1 MINRILH
8 NVTNQVVTDPA
19 AISGAFP
26 KEIGSG
32 SLTFSDSN
40 WVIVGVYLFAILC
53 IGIYF
58 SFESK
63 FKKKYVATS
72 QDFFMASKSI
82 PGWAVGFSLFATS
95 LSAITFLSVPAQ
107 TFGSDWIIVIGSII
121 APIFAPFLIKFVVP
135 FFRKLKAE
143 SAYDY
148 IQKRFGLHLRLFISV
163 TFILYQ
169 TMRAAVVVY
178 LPTIAI
184 ATILPSVN
192 EYLIAGIVIVI
203 TIGYTYLG
211 GIKSIIWADLIQ
223 GFLLTAGILVMIFW
237 SMGLIDTY
245 SVFSDQSGNPAY
257 TDTSGTG
264 GFAASAA
271 SANENGK
278 FLSSGHWVF
287 TLTGLGIPL
296 VFMSFFVNAIYP
308 LIGGQDVVQRYQA
321 SKTKRDVNFGI
332 SLNASLT
339 VLVGVLMFY
348 GFGTLLFQ
356 LFSATN
362 QVAYNVLP
370 FDYTDASSG
379 QTVNISIIWV
389 AQHTKDSGYG
399 TNVFGY
405 VQNFNGQTGWLPLV
419 GSSGWNLD
427 SARNWSSATLQDIQ
441 SLSIQGTNA
450 LDNGNL
456 VSVNSIVSSYTD
468 FSSSQGMVSN
478 SNIVPYF
485 IATILPVGVSGLII
499 AGILAASQSA
509 MGSCFNASSRCFVN
523 DILKLFYPNLTDKQ
537 KLIIGKVSVIVVGLF
552 ALLFTTVLIYTKQDS
567 IFLFFNSVVGL
578 FGASTMA
585 IFFIGMF
592 DNYVRNRAAVWG
604 MWIGVIVALISFLLS
619 YAPFMELFNQKILI
633 NSAWVAVFSFLA
645 TYVVSYLFQFI
656 ENIIRY
662 SKNATLISYEKLTSL
677 GVALKADNAKIE
689 KWAKFGMNGLL
700 AKNCVFNEHK
710 KVDDFDYVKIYDN
723 RWMLNKLGSNLYR
736 SGKLSEKKI
745 IILNRLGWAWFY
757 LRYDV
762 PRTDSEYYER
772 IKNNTLKDISK
783 SEKLFDLGENSW
795 NWDALAYRKYVK
807 NIYKNKVRTKD
818 INKLEEKQLSFK
830 EFQEKTSYDRY
841 VLHTNIGNWF
851 RSKKYKR
858 QIIDKKDLKNA
869 QDLFLK
875 HDSI

>member
-1 MINRILH
+1 MISRIFSNLAL
-8 NVTNQVVTDPA
+8 NDVVKDPA
-19 AISGAFP
+19 GTTGGFSD
-26 KEIGSG
+26 KIGSG
-32 SLTFSDSN
+32 EISFSDAN
-40 WVIVGVYLFAILC
+40 WVIIGIYLFAILC

-58 SFESK
+58 SFETK

-82 PGWAVGFSLFATS
+82 PGWAIGFSLFATS

-184 ATILPSVN
+184 ATIIPSAN
-192 EYLIAGIVIVI
+192 EYVIAAIVIVV
-203 TIGYTYLG
+203 TILYTYLG

-245 SVFSDQSGNPAY
+245 SDLGYPN
-257 TDTSGTG
+257 TSGTG

-278 FLSSGHWVF
+278 YLSSGHWVF

-296 VFMSFFVNAIYP
+296 VFMSYFVNAVYP

-321 SKTKRDVNFGI
+321 SKTKHDVNFGI
-332 SLNASLT
+332 GLNASLT
-339 VLVGVLMFY
+339 VLVGVMMFY

-370 FDYTDASSG
+370 FTYESQEGSS
-379 QTVNISIIWV
+379 VNISVIWV
-389 AQHTKDSGYG
+389 AQNTYPQYG
-399 TNVFGY
+399 TNIFGY
-405 VQNFNGQTGWLPLV
+405 VQDFNGQTGWLPLT
-419 GSSGWNLD
+419 GTSGWVLGGSD
-427 SARNWSSATLQDIQ
+427 GWSGASLQDIQ
-441 SLSIQGTNA
+441 NLSIQGTNA
-450 LDNGNL
+450 LGNGNL
-456 VSVNSIVSSYTD
+456 VSVNSIVSSFSD
-468 FSSSQGMVSN
+468 FSNKNGVVAN

-485 IATILPVGVSGLII
+485 IATVLPIGVSGLII

-523 DILKLFYPNLTDKQ
+523 DILKLFYPNLSDKQ
-537 KLIIGKVSVIVVGLF
+537 QLIIGKIAVVVVGLF
-552 ALLFTTVLIYTKQDS
+552 ALLFTTVLISTKQDQ

-592 DNYVRNRAAVWG
+592 DNYVRNRAAVCG
-604 MWIGVIVALISFLLS
+604 MWVGVIVAIISFLLS
-619 YAPFMELFNQKILI
+619 YQPFMSLFGKEILLH
-633 NSAWVAVFSFLA
+633 NAWVAVFSFLS
-645 TYVVSYLFQFI
+645 TYIVCYVFQLI

-662 SKNATLISYEKLTSL
+662 SKKATLVSYEKLTAL
-677 GVALKADNAKIE
+677 GVHLNADKTKIE

-700 AKNCVFNEHK
+700 AKNCIFETIK
-710 KVDDFDYVKIYDN
+710 KIDNFDYVKIYGN
-723 RWMLNKLGSNLYR
+723 RWTLNKHGSELFRN
-736 SGKLSEKKI
+736 GKLSEKKI

-762 PRTDSEYYER
+762 PRSDAEYYER
-772 IKNNTLKDISK
+772 IKNNTLKDISEA
-783 SEKLFDLGENSW
+783 EKMLDLGENSW
-795 NWDALAYRKYVK
+795 NWDVLAYGKYVK
-807 NIYKNKVRTKD
+807 NLFKNKIRSKD
-818 INKLEEKQLSFK
+818 INKLQEYQISFK
-830 EFQEKTSYDRY
+830 EFQDKTSYDRY
-841 VLHTNIGNWF
+841 TLHTNIQNWF
-851 RSKKYKR
+851 KTKKHKR
-858 QIIDKKDLKNA
+858 QIVDKQTLQKA
-869 QDLFLK
+869 QDIFLK

>member
-1 MINRILH
+1 MKWDLNAF
-8 NVTNQVVTDPA
+8 VTSPA
-19 AISGAFP
+19 ETKGAFP
-26 KEIGSG
+26 DQIGSG
-32 SLTFSDSN
+32 NLTFSDSN
-40 WVIVGVYLFAILC
+40 WIIVGVYLFAILC
-53 IGIYF
+53 IGVYF
-58 SFESK
+58 SLESK

-135 FFRKLKAE
+135 FFRKLNAE
-143 SAYDY
+143 SGYDY
-148 IQKRFGLHLRLFISV
+148 IEKRFGLHLRLLISA
-163 TFILYQ
+163 TFIMYQ

-184 ATILPSVN
+184 STIIPGAN
-192 EYLIAGIVIVI
+192 EYLIAGIVIIV

-245 SVFSDQSGNPAY
+245 SDLGNA
-257 TDTSGTG
+257 DTSGTG
-264 GFAASAA
+264 GFAASAQ
-271 SANENGK
+271 SALENGK
-278 FLSSGHWVF
+278 YLANGHWVF

-296 VFMSFFVNAIYP
+296 VFMSYFVNAIYP
-308 LIGGQDVVQRYQA
+308 LVGGQDVVQRYQA

-370 FDYTDASSG
+370 FDYTTESGDA
-379 QTVNISIIWV
+379 VRISVVWV
-389 AQHTKDSGYG
+389 AHNTEAAGYG

-405 VQNFNGQTGWLPLV
+405 VKEFNGQTGWLPLV
-419 GSSGWNLD
+419 TDGW
-427 SARNWSSATLQDIQ
+427 SEATLKDIQ
-441 SLSIQGTNA
+441 ALSMQGTNA
-450 LDNGNL
+450 LGNGDL

-468 FSSSQGMVSN
+468 FASSNGVVSN

-485 IATILPVGVSGLII
+485 IASVLPVGISGLII

-509 MGSCFNASSRCFVN
+509 MGSCFNAASRCFVD
-523 DILKLFYPNLTDKQ
+523 DILKLFYPNLSHKSQ
-537 KLIIGKVSVIVVGLF
+537 LWIGKIAVVVVGLF
-552 ALLFTTVLIYTKQDS
+552 ALLFTTVLISTKQDS

-592 DNYVRNRAAVWG
+592 DNYVRNKAAITG
-604 MWIGVIVALISFLLS
+604 MWMGVIAALITFLLS
-619 YAPFMELFNQKILI
+619 YAPFMNLFGKQILI
-633 NSAWVAVFSFLA
+633 NNAWVAVFSFIT

-656 ENIIRY
+656 ENLIRY
-662 SKNATLISYEKLTSL
+662 HKASLVSYEKLTAL
-677 GVALKADNAKIE
+677 GMALKANESKIE
-689 KWAKFGMNGLL
+689 KWARFGMNGLL
-700 AKNCVFNEHK
+700 AKKCIFDEHK
-710 KVDDFDYVKIYDN
+710 KVDNFEYEKIYDN
-723 RWMLNKLGSNLYR
+723 RWTLNKIGTRLFK
-736 SGKLSEKKI
+736 SGKLSERKV

-757 LRYDV
+757 LRYDT
-762 PRTDSEYYER
+762 PRNDEQYYQR
-772 IKNNTLKDISK
+772 IKNYTLKDISS
-783 SEKLFDLGENSW
+783 SEKMIDLGEDSW
-795 NWDALAYRKYVK
+795 NWDMAAYSRYVK
-807 NIYKNKVRTKD
+807 HIYKNKMRSKD
-818 INKLEEKQLSFK
+818 INKLEEVQLTFKQ
-830 EFQEKTSYDRY
+830 FQEKTSYDRY
-841 VLHTNIGNWF
+841 VLHTKMGNLF
-851 RSKKYKR
+851 KIKKHKK
-858 QIIDKKDLKNA
+858 QLIDQAALIQAQQSFLEHNA
-869 QDLFLK
+869 
-875 HDSI
+875 